1 KSGDCR
7 PAAVRG
13 RRPGRTLRRVSATD
27 LRRVGSVAVDLET
40 PPAVQLGAYAKSCV
54 RRDLRKIHPR
64 GFEPRTFGSV
74 DRCSIQLSYGCF
86 ARPDGRMIPATRRR
100 RKTPA
105 AWAVGFSAGINGS
118 RERFAFGSLSRLNLF
133 RRVLGFIGSVPDD
146 PGRRPPTAMAG
157 PGSDPSS
164 TPGCEAAMT

>member
-54 RRDLRKIHPR
+54 RRDLRKVHPR
-64 GFEPRTFGSV
+64 GFEPLTFGSV
-74 DRCSIQLSYGCF
+74 DRCSIQLSYGC
-86 ARPDGRMIPATRRR
+86 DGP
-100 RKTPA
+100 
-105 AWAVGFSAGINGS
+105 G
-118 RERFAFGSLSRLNLF
+118 
-133 RRVLGFIGSVPDD
+133 D
-146 PGRRPPTAMAG
+146 PGGDILTG
-157 PGSDPSS
+157 PGASRKPQ
-164 TPGCEAAMT
+164 TVLKN